1 MDEVCPGIAD
11 ITDGQIRP
19 LDQRD
24 HERRAHPAQIRIPLR
39 QAIEPLVHVTD
50 SLLQQADLRL
60 WLRGL
65 LDITPELIDRIAGG
79 IVPALC
85 PPIPSASR
93 KRFGSVPTG

>member
-24 HERRAHPAQIRIPLR
+24 HERRAHPAQIRILLR
-39 QAIEPLVHVTD
+39 QAVEPLVHVTY

-60 WLRGL
+60 WLRSL

-79 IVPALC
+79 IVPRLM
-85 PPIPSASR
+85 SAHPVCEQEKIR
-93 KRFGSVPTG
+93 